1 MGLAVTEK
9 NTIAQIEEALDSA
22 KKTDRHLQTTDK
34 QDAAATTTAK
44 AGKRSAKAIKEAEA
58 KAAKEARKEA
68 AQAKSAEVDQPAKPA
83 KRPQARP
90 RVERHGK
97 KYLAAAKLV
106 DRGKFYPLTEALEL
120 AVKTSAAKFDASIE
134 MHARLS
140 VDPRQADQ
148 NVRATLSLPEGT
160 GKRVRVAV
168 LAPTTAHQAAKDAG
182 ADIVGDDELLNQLEA
197 GRIDFDVLI
206 AAPQLMPRLGKYA
219 KLLGPRGL
227 MPNPKSGTVNAN
239 PAAAVKAAKAGRV
252 EYRVDKQSIVHLA
265 IGKASFGGQRLLS
278 NAQTFLDSLFAAK
291 PAGLSDA
298 YIKSLSVSAT
308 MGPGIKIDVSSLQ

>member
-160 GKRVRVAV
+160 GKTVRVAV
-168 LAPTTAHQAAKDAG
+168 YAPESAHEAAKKAG
-182 ADIVGDDELLNQLEA
+182 ADIVGEDDLLQRLEA
-197 GRIDFDVLI
+197 GQIDFNVLI
-206 AAPQLMPRLGKYA
+206 TVPQLMPRLSRFA

-227 MPNPKSGTVNAN
+227 MPNPKSGTISAN
-239 PAAAVKAAKAGRV
+239 PAAAIKAAKAGRV

-265 IGKASFGGQRLLS
+265 IGKASFGGARLTT
-278 NAQTFLDSLFAAK
+278 NAKALVDSLNSVRPSNLK
-291 PAGLSDA
+291 DT
-298 YIKSLSVSAT
+298 YIKSVYVAAA
-308 MGPGIKIDVSSLQ
+308 MGPGIKVDTASL